1 MVPYNACVA
10 PCCSTCATRPTAQ
23 HYVALQSTQL
33 VSTHRLRGLRQK
45 CGSPQKGDG
54 RSPSLNGNRPSG
66 LTLTLGPE
74 LGCEF
79 DQNSHC
85 KLDQSTYQVFD
96 PSAAGLTASSHG
108 DLLSRGTARAETK
121 ASARA
126 AHLEPQ
132 SACSDSKA
140 RTGRPA
146 GSSVSA
152 CRSDRPPSCCCCHN
166 LNCAQ
171 SDL

>member
-10 PCCSTCATRPTAQ
+10 PCYSTCATRPTAQ

-45 CGSPQKGDG
+45 CGSSQKGDG

-121 ASARA
+121 LLHVPPTWSLSQPVLTLRPEQGDLRGLAFLRVARN
-126 AHLEPQ
+126 
-132 SACSDSKA
+132 A
-140 RTGRPA
+140 RQAVVTA
-146 GSSVSA
+146 TT
-152 CRSDRPPSCCCCHN
+152 
-166 LNCAQ
+166 
-171 SDL
+171 